1 MTRTTVGIVLNGV
14 TGRMGLRQHLVRS
27 LPAIREQGGLPL
39 RDGSTLWPEPV
50 LVGRSE
56 AKLREIADRHGLT
69 EWSTDLAAAL
79 ARPDVPIY
87 AGRGSGRAPDRRVAV
102 HRPMARWNAPSPKW
116 TMPVPVS
123 PGRIS
128 GRIPRSVASEPRG
141 GRHRH
146 AGPSGKENSAID
158 AGLRSEL

>member
-1 MTRTTVGIVLNGV
+1 VLDGV
-14 TGRMGLRQHLVRS
+14 TGRMGLRQHVVRS
-27 LPAIREQGGLPL
+27 LLAIREQGGLPL

-56 AKLREIADRHGLT
+56 AKLPEIADRHGLT

-102 HRPMARWNAPSPKW
+102 HRPMG
-116 TMPVPVS
+116 PVERTKSQVDDA
-123 PGRIS
+123 GA
-128 GRIPRSVASEPRG
+128 GVAGPDQRPDPAQRGEREPRG

-146 AGPSGKENSAID
+146 AGPSGKEKSAID